1 MNEAPQPADKTT
13 ALHAGDGHTEPMIED
28 LNDELAAEL
37 TLAQLTRRKQS
48 LALPMPVQ
56 NPSLLPFNALD
67 PEVFERVVA
76 EVVSR
81 QHNLGVQFYG
91 RRGQKQYGLDIVE
104 REQSQ
109 RRSLYQVKRFQEITA
124 AQLREAVETYA
135 GPARSAD
142 FAGAKRRFNPGRF
155 VVVTSA
161 ELDAETA
168 VVDELANLQD
178 AYAGDLVIE
187 AWGAEALGRILRD
200 AHRLVFAVFGAH
212 WAEAFCG
219 YVPVPPVLQAP
230 NALGLVEE
238 PAEVLGLDA
247 LEADA
252 AAKEAQD
259 PVEAGRLYGL
269 VAAGL
274 KQGGFPIH
282 AAAMLRRQAR
292 VLLSGGDL
300 SGAFSLLIRLTME
313 AIAAA
318 DRTSSAFVRSDLEQ
332 AAARLGPLAQAA
344 ATVLSAVDGWYEH
357 GSQLATTV
365 PALETLAAAQDE
377 HAALLCCLVI
387 EQAVVDGLYD
397 WMPSR
402 AVLVATDADSDRLLA
417 RLRSLAR
424 DANHPDPVVR
434 ARLRC
439 AVADAALPLDGKHT
453 ELDST
458 WRPLVTD
465 AAAGRFR
472 AARALVAARA
482 AYACAVRGDTEQA
495 ENLWRQAVLA
505 SSEEHLYGDAR
516 GAMRALLY
524 LAIDEGRPLT
534 GPNGAS
540 GGLPDRKRLLAAA
553 QDPALSA
560 LEAAHN
566 KRLPDALGDA
576 RRYLWEARLA
586 GHLREVVSAQ
596 SLLGDVLNSAG
607 HQQAA
612 LHFYLDAGQ
621 AAKAVDVTRAM
632 PAPAEVIP
640 WLTSPLRQRQA
651 AAIEV
656 IQAQATAVPDT
667 ALPALVDQL
676 LERAALIWDAPA
688 ADPAPERQA
697 LRALAAFGRRI
708 PDTAVDTVVGLA
720 RTGTGIPMPD
730 TWAMNAPVIA
740 DLLVQIYWALEHR
753 RSGLADILADLLD
766 LPVPPHN
773 LWPLVRE
780 MPEEARAPLLD
791 RIRSRAEQ
799 GDRSAIWVLA
809 RWRQSTPAVQIAPR
823 QACAAL
829 LRRPVGIPR
838 QVTRIGT
845 QAPDTVDLLMALFT
859 ATDPIDV
866 PTSSLGSDQAQ
877 PVGVVLLEMTL
888 NGPAAPAEDTLPTAE
903 RPPDAEAL
911 PAAEPDQAALMAA
924 GPPAD
929 LAAALTEHL
938 LAMAEDT
945 HDAAPSRTQAIDALR
960 ALAFRLP
967 AATLS
972 NITDRMLTISRDPQY
987 AAIDLL
993 TLEVSGPLSRGRL
1006 NLGIVHLP
1014 AMALVLATDA
1024 FVRRRTH
1031 RSALTKQEAPLIDEV
1046 LAMSAPLMRDPDP
1059 QVRKMAAVAV
1069 TQLAYSAPEAAVH
1082 TTGMVFH
1089 PDPEVRALAA
1099 TVVPLTPHLQAALA
1113 TDPALQVRQALT
1125 DRLTHSPARTTTS
1138 S

>member
-1 MNEAPQPADKTT
+1 
-13 ALHAGDGHTEPMIED
+13 MIED
-28 LNDELAAEL
+28 LNDELVAEL
-37 TLAQLTRRKQS
+37 TLAQLTRRRQS
-48 LALPMPVQ
+48 LVLPIPVQ
-56 NPSLLPFNALD
+56 NPALLPFNALD

-109 RRSLYQVKRFQEITA
+109 RRSLYQVKRYQELTA
-124 AQLREAVETYA
+124 AQLREAVETYT
-135 GPARSAD
+135 GPARGTD
-142 FAGAKRRFNPGRF
+142 FTGPERRFNPGRF

-168 VVDELANLQD
+168 VVKELADLQD
-178 AYAGDLVIE
+178 TYAGDLVIE

-200 AHRLVFAVFGAH
+200 APRLVFAVFGPH

-219 YVPVPPVLQAP
+219 YVPVPQVPQVP

-252 AAKEAQD
+252 AAKEIQD
-259 PVEAGRLYGL
+259 PLEAARLYGL

-274 KQGGFPIH
+274 KQGGFPVH

-292 VLLSGGDL
+292 ILVSGGDL
-300 SGAFSLLIRLTME
+300 TGAFSLLVRLTLE

-318 DRTSSAFVRSDLEQ
+318 DRTASAFVRTDLEQ
-332 AAARLGPLAQAA
+332 TAARLGSPAQAT
-344 ATVLSAVDGWYEH
+344 ATVLGAVDSWYEH
-357 GSQLATTV
+357 GSQLAATV
-365 PALETLAAAQDE
+365 PVLEALAAARDE

-397 WMPSR
+397 WVPSR
-402 AVLVATDADSDRLLA
+402 AVLVATDADTDGLLA

-424 DANHPDPVVR
+424 DADHADPVVR

-439 AVADAALPLDGKHT
+439 AVADASLPLDSKHT

-458 WRPLVTD
+458 WQPLVAA

-472 AARALVAARA
+472 TARALLAARA

-505 SSEEHLYGDAR
+505 SSEEQLYGDAR
-516 GAMRALLY
+516 GAMRALLH

-560 LEAAHN
+560 LEAAHD

-586 GHLREVVSAQ
+586 GHLRELVSAQ
-596 SLLGDVLNSAG
+596 ALLGDVLGSAG
-607 HQQAA
+607 HRQAA
-612 LHFYLDAGQ
+612 LHYYLDAGQ
-621 AAKAVDVTRAM
+621 GTKAVDTARTV
-632 PAPAEVIP
+632 PAPVDVTP
-640 WLTSPLRQRQA
+640 WLASPIRHRQA
-651 AAIEV
+651 AAVEV
-656 IQAQATAVPDT
+656 IQAQAATVPDT
-667 ALPALVDQL
+667 AVPALADQL
-676 LERAALIWDAPA
+676 LQRAALIWDAPA
-688 ADPAPERQA
+688 PDPAPERQA

-708 PDTAVDTVVGLA
+708 PDAAVDTVLGLA
-720 RTGTGIPMPD
+720 RTGTGATVPD
-730 TWAMNAPVIA
+730 TWMMTAPVIA
-740 DLLVQIYWALEHR
+740 DLLIQIYWALGHR
-753 RSGLADILADLLD
+753 RSEVADILADLLE
-766 LPVPPHN
+766 LPVPPHT
-773 LWPLVRE
+773 LWPLIRE
-780 MPEEARAPLLD
+780 IPEEARPPLLD
-791 RIRSRAEQ
+791 CVQSRAER

-809 RWRQSTPAVQIAPR
+809 RWRQPTPAVQTAAR

-829 LRRPVGIPR
+829 LRRPVGVPR
-838 QVTRIGT
+838 QVSRIDT

-866 PTSSLGSDQAQ
+866 PTGSLGPDQAQ
-877 PVGVVLLEMTL
+877 PVGVVLLEMRLT
-888 NGPAAPAEDTLPTAE
+888 GPAPAAPATHPAEE
-903 RPPDAEAL
+903 RPRGGEAL
-911 PAAEPDQAALMAA
+911 PAAGPDRVALLAS

-929 LAAALTEHL
+929 LAAALAEHL
-938 LAMAEDT
+938 LAMAEDI

-967 AATLS
+967 PTILS
-972 NITDRMLTISRDPQY
+972 NITDRMLTICRDPQY
-987 AAIDLL
+987 AAIDVL
-993 TLEVSGPLSRGRL
+993 TEEASGPLSRGRF
-1006 NLGIVHLP
+1006 NLRIAHLP

-1024 FVRRRTH
+1024 FVRGRVH
-1031 RSALTKQEAPLIDEV
+1031 LSALTEQEAPIIDEV
-1046 LAMSAPLMRDPDP
+1046 LALGAPLMRDLDP
-1059 QVRKMAAVAV
+1059 QIRKMAAVAV
-1069 TQLAYSAPEAAVH
+1069 TQLAYSAPQAALH
-1082 TTGMVFH
+1082 TTGMLFH
-1089 PDPEVRALAA
+1089 PDPEVRTLAA
-1099 TVVPLTPHLQAALA
+1099 AVVPLTPQLQAALA
-1113 TDPALQVRQALT
+1113 TDPAPAVRQALT
-1125 DRLTHSPARTTTS
+1125 DRLTNTAPQPPTSP
-1138 S
+1138 